1 MITTRDAVTGTVDR
15 EIVFT
20 RRLDAARELVFRVW
34 SQAKHVARWW
44 SPRGF
49 TTTTHEMEVAPGGVW
64 RFVMHGP
71 DGTDYD
77 NTITYREISPP
88 ERLLYD
94 HGEQGAPGSFRVT
107 VTFEAQNGTTRLT
120 MRMLFESV
128 AERDFVVEKYGA
140 IDGGNQTLDRL
151 TEYLEEVR

>member
-1 MITTRDAVTGTVDR
+1 MTKDAVTGTVDR

-20 RRLDAARELVFRVW
+20 RRLDAPRELVFRVW
-34 SQAKHVARWW
+34 TQAEHVGRWW
-44 SPRGF
+44 GPRGF
-49 TTTTHEMEVAPGGVW
+49 TTTTHEMEVAPGGLW

-77 NTITYREISPP
+77 NTITYREIAPP
-88 ERLLYD
+88 ERLVYD
-94 HGEQGAPGSFRVT
+94 HGEQGAPGFFRVK
-107 VTFEAQNGTTRLT
+107 VIFEAQNGTTRLT

-140 IDGGNQTLDRL
+140 IEGGNQTLDRL
-151 TEYLEEVR
+151 AEYLEEVR